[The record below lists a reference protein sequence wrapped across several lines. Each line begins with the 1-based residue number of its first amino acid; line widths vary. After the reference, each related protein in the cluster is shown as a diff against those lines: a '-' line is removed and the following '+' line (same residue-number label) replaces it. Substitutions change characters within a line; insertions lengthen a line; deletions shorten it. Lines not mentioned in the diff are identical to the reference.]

1 MAAGDKVQIGKQFKV
16 EFGGAVWTGYQF
28 QSLTNSKTAN
38 VESVVDIRG
47 ANTTH
52 IITNPAQQIAITAMI
67 ENASGSIE
75 PPDVGDYFAITI
87 PGATRPSAWILL
99 SPATVTHSN
108 SVSTISA
115 TLTREDSMSAGYE
128 TAISGSLDSNAE
140 NYSLG
145 SPAVVDVGI
154 NYSAWA
160 TSISQ
165 VLNGSTPLT
174 LNTNYS
180 IETGPVLRIAQAY
193 IAANVTNPD
202 DEITLTVRFNAG
214 NDATLVIT
222 ATA

>member
-28 QSLTNSKTAN
+28 TSLARSKNAN
-38 VESVVDIRG
+38 VETITDTRG
-47 ANTTH
+47 ANVTH
-52 IITNPAQQIAITAMI
+52 VITNPGDQIAISAMI
-67 ENASGSIE
+67 EDASGSIT
-75 PPDVGDYFAITI
+75 PPAVGSYFAITI
-87 PGATRPSAWILL
+87 PGATRPSAWVLL
-99 SPATVTHSN
+99 SPATVTHGN

-115 TLTREDSMSAGYE
+115 TLTREDSMAAGYE

-140 NYSLG
+140 NYSLA
-145 SPAVVDVGI
+145 SPAAVDVGI

-160 TSISQ
+160 TSISS
-165 VLNGSTPLT
+165 VLNGSTPLV

-180 IETGPVLRIAQAY
+180 IEAGPVLRIAQAY
-193 IAANVTNPD
+193 IAANVTDPD
-202 DEITLTVRFNAG
+202 DAITLTVRFNAG